1 MFYLDKTLSVV
12 KDDVLRG
19 KIEVKRPREDVRSLR
34 DEYIQTCVLVSQIFF
49 RTDMTET
56 KLNLKANDQ
65 SESSRRVNITLNGMA
80 VQEYTM
86 E

>member
-65 SESSRRVNITLNGMA
+65 SESSRRVKITLNGMA
-80 VQEYTM
+80 AQEYTM

>member
-1 MFYLDKTLSVV
+1 MFYLDKTLSVE

-49 RTDMTET
+49 RTDRTET

-65 SESSRRVNITLNGMA
+65 SESSRRVKITLNGMA
-80 VQEYTM
+80 AQEYTM

>member
-1 MFYLDKTLSVV
+1 MFYLDKTLSVE

-65 SESSRRVNITLNGMA
+65 SESSRRVKITLNGMA
-80 VQEYTM
+80 AQEYTM